1 MPTSLICLLS
11 LFFYASTCWSFDL
24 MPNFKQGMGAQVPE
38 FDYSIDDETD
48 HIANSATI
56 RVPLPAGAVF
66 VKGTE
71 VQVNNPPFLPYS
83 QQIVPSELWDLQVGG
98 SYFHPLEGGKM
109 FGASLTL
116 GSASD
121 FPFWSLSETTFN
133 VTASLLYPGDN
144 PKSNYMVFLNESN
157 NRPFL
162 NYIPI
167 PGFIWFYT
175 PDPEDH
181 LFLGLPFAGYSHRWN
196 HALLDEPLNFSIFYL
211 VPASLKVQFIQD
223 LTSWLKVFT
232 GLDFRQ
238 EMYLLR
244 DRPTTATRL
253 FYDEKRIFLGTTI
266 DFSKSVELDL
276 SGGYAFARRWFEG
289 EKYTDPLYENDE
301 LAPSG
306 YAAAALTARF

>member
-1 MPTSLICLLS
+1 MKILLS
-11 LFFYASTCWSFDL
+11 LLALFVYSSTCSAFDI
-24 MPNFKQGMGAQVPE
+24 MPNFKQGMGPQVPE

-56 RVPLPAGAVF
+56 RVPLPSGSVF
-66 VKGTE
+66 TKGT
-71 VQVNNPPFLPYS
+71 VVKVNNPPFLPYS
-83 QQIVPSELWDLQVGG
+83 QTTAPDELYDLQVGG
-98 SYFHPLEGGKM
+98 TYFQPLERNKM
-109 FGASLTL
+109 FGASLTV
-116 GSASD
+116 GSQSD
-121 FPFWSLSETTFN
+121 YPFWSLSETTFN
-133 VTASLLYPGDN
+133 ATASLLFPGDN

-196 HALLDEPLNFSIFYL
+196 HALLDEPLTFSVFYL
-211 VPASLKVQFIQD
+211 IPASLKVQFVQD
-223 LTSWLKVFT
+223 LMPWLKIFT
-232 GLDFRQ
+232 GIDFRQ

-244 DRPTTATRL
+244 DRPTTTDRL

-266 DFSKSVELDL
+266 DFNKSIELDL
-276 SGGYAFARRWFEG
+276 IGGYAFARSFFEG
-289 EKYTDPLYENDE
+289 EKYTDPLDGNAD
-301 LAPSG
+301 LNACG
-306 YAAAALTARF
+306 YVSAALTARF